1 MNAQSQRVE
10 LSLPTYISKSD
21 GIISPECAVQT
32 AARMGQRAIAIT
44 DTYSLKALP
53 AAMDEAERVTEAS
66 MAIRVMPVSR
76 YKGAGD
82 YA

>member
-1 MNAQSQRVE
+1 MCGANC
-10 LSLPTYISKSD
+10 SKN
-21 GIISPECAVQT
+21 GT
-32 AARMGQRAIAIT
+32 ARIAIP
-44 DTYSLKALP
+44 DIYSLKALP
-53 AAMDEAERVTEAS
+53 AAIDEAERVTEAS